1 MFTNNDTIIYFLV
14 IVGSLFLLIVGFFVL
29 FKAFYIKV
37 PQGTALIVNDMTSK
51 PKVHFTGALVY
62 PIIYKKEFMKISL
75 ITFDVERRGKDGLI
89 CQDNLRADICV
100 AFYLRVNETTE
111 DVLKVAKSIGVD
123 RASDQKAVSTLFSAK
138 FSEALKTVGKQ
149 FELAKLFEDRLNF
162 RERIIDVIGKDLN
175 GYALEDVAIDYLEQ
189 TPIKSL
195 DPDNIFD
202 AEGINKITAITAV
215 HKDETNKRE
224 RDLELALKKK
234 DTETIEAKLELERQQ
249 ADAEARQ
256 KREIETIR
264 AREAAETLKVQEEER
279 LKAEQARIQTQQE
292 IEVREEN
299 RLREVEVAQ
308 NNRLRAIAI
317 EEERVTRARS
327 LEIVAREREVELQ
340 RIEKD
345 KVLEEEKKQIANVI
359 RERIAVEKTVA
370 VEEEHIKEVRE
381 VSKADREKQT
391 TIIEAEAR
399 AEQELVKQVKQAE
412 ADEQSSKHRAIE
424 ISTMAQAELEAA
436 AKQAEAKKQLAQ
448 GIEAEEAAV
457 GLAEAKV
464 RKAAAEAEEKEGLVK
479 ANITAETLLAEAKG
493 NQEIGLAEAK
503 VIEAKAIAIEKEGL
517 VKANITAETL
527 LAEARGN
534 QEKGFAEAKVIE
546 AKANAI
552 EKQGLTEAKV
562 LEEKLSAQAR
572 GDERIAFAKA
582 TSTKEQGLA
591 EALVIREKLTAE
603 ANGLVEKFQA
613 MGNMNEQSQ
622 NHEEFRLALEKGF
635 EQAMAAIA
643 ANKEIAREQADVLAA
658 AFSKANIEIV
668 GGNDNFFNSF
678 SKAISVGKAIE
689 GTVNQSPV
697 LQSAL
702 QSVLA
707 RLSGNKKINLKETL
721 QNTDLKALAQQFLSS
736 DNEDE

>member
-1 MFTNNDTIIYFLV
+1 MGFSFDSLTLFGIVIAIIA
-14 IVGSLFLLIVGFFVL
+14 IIIVGFIAL
-29 FKAFYIKV
+29 FKSFYIKV
-37 PQGTALIVNDMTSK
+37 PQGTALIVNDMTSS

-62 PIIYKKEFMKISL
+62 PVIYKKEFMKISL
-75 ITFDVERRGKDGLI
+75 ISFDVERRGKDGLI
-89 CQDNLRADICV
+89 CKDNLRADICV

-123 RASDQKAVSTLFSAK
+123 RASDQKAVSSLFSAK

-149 FELAKLFEDRLNF
+149 FELAKLFEDRMNF

-189 TPIKSL
+189 TPIRSL

-202 AEGINKITAITAV
+202 AEGINKITYITAI

-264 AREAAETLKVQEEER
+264 ARELAETLKVKEEER
-279 LKAEQARIQTQQE
+279 LKAEQARIQAQQE

-299 RLREVEVAQ
+299 RQREVEVAQ
-308 NNRLRAIAI
+308 QNRLRAVAI
-317 EEERVTRARS
+317 EEERVERARS
-327 LEIVAREREVELQ
+327 LEVVAREREVELQ

-345 KVLEEEKKQIANVI
+345 KALEEEKKNIANVI
-359 RERIAVEKTVA
+359 RERVSVEKTVA
-370 VEEEHIKEVRE
+370 VEEERIKEVRE
-381 VSKADREKQT
+381 VSKADRDKQ
-391 TIIEAEAR
+391 IVVIDAQAR

-412 ADEQSSKHRAIE
+412 ADEQAAKHRAVE
-424 ISTMAQAELEAA
+424 ISIIAQAELEAA
-436 AKQAEAKKQLAQ
+436 AKNAEAKKQLAQ
-448 GIEAEEAAV
+448 GVEAEEAAI
-457 GLAEAKV
+457 GLAEATV
-464 RKAAAEAEEKEGLVK
+464 RKASAEAEEKEGLVK
-479 ANITAETLLAEAKG
+479 AHVCAETLLAEAKG
-493 NQEIGLAEAK
+493 NQEKGLAEAK
-503 VIEAKAIAIEKEGL
+503 VIEAKAIAL
-517 VKANITAETL
+517 
-527 LAEARGN
+527 
-534 QEKGFAEAKVIE
+534 
-546 AKANAI
+546 

-572 GDERIAFAKA
+572 GDEKIGLAKA
-582 TSTKEQGLA
+582 TATKEIGIA
-591 EALVIREKLTAE
+591 DALVIRERLTAE

-613 MGNMNEQSQ
+613 LGTMNEQSK

-643 ANKEIAREQADVLAA
+643 ANKEIAKEQAEVLAA

-689 GTVNQSPV
+689 GAVGQSPV
-697 LQSAL
+697 LQNAL

-707 RLSGNKKINLKETL
+707 RLSNNKDIDIKETL
-721 QNTDLKALAQQFLSS
+721 ANTDLKALAKQFLSS
-736 DNEDE
+736 SEQS